1 MFRTAN
7 NDRKMNNMKKRL
19 RFIKVMNEMNELHAM
34 FDVSEMEMFYDSRY
48 DLLEYSAVV
57 LNSQL

>member
-34 FDVSEMEMFYDSRY
+34 FDVSEMEMLYDSRY